1 MGPLRRYSDIMR
13 PIQFSS
19 QRLEALFQDT
29 TVATLP
35 QLKAALGTAV
45 DLTVFRKL
53 SALPY
58 RTSYSHRGA
67 YYTLDPL
74 AHYDEL
80 GLWSYRDIYFSRHGT
95 LLDTAATLVTK
106 APAGYFTD
114 ELEAVVQV
122 AAKDALRQL
131 AQQGRLYRREWEG
144 RYLYCASQRG
154 RRQQQW
160 AARQAQQHPEDE
172 EQAAMVLFYSL
183 LDEQQ
188 RRLYAGLE
196 SLEWGHGGDQRMAQ
210 LFGLDADT
218 VARGRR
224 ELLSGQV
231 LSERVRRAGGGRPR
245 VEKNAGPLEPTAGV
259 AAPRYGRGSDGT
271 AGSLDRP
278 APGANQPAV
287 EAFGPFGLSQHRAAF
302 TRSDG
307 LRAACQSQESLRPAK
322 PGA

>member
-1 MGPLRRYSDIMR
+1 MR
-13 PIQFSS
+13 PIRFSS
-19 QRLEALFQDT
+19 ERLEAFFQDA

-35 QLKAALGTAV
+35 QLKAALGTTV

-67 YYTLDPL
+67 YYTLDTL
-74 AHYDEL
+74 AQYDEV

-95 LLDTAATLVTK
+95 LLDTATTLVTK

-114 ELEAVVQV
+114 ELEAVVHV
-122 AAKDALRQL
+122 ATKDALRQL
-131 AQQGRLYRREWEG
+131 AQQGRLHRRECQG
-144 RYLYCASQRG
+144 RYLYCASERG
-154 RRQQQW
+154 RRQEQW

-196 SLEWGHGGDQRMAQ
+196 SLEWGHGGDQQMAQ
-210 LFGLDADT
+210 LFGLDAET

-231 LSERVRRAGGGRPR
+231 LPERVRRVGGGRPR
-245 VEKNAGPLEPTAGV
+245 VEKK
-259 AAPRYGRGSDGT
+259 
-271 AGSLDRP
+271 RP
-278 APGANQPAV
+278 P
-287 EAFGPFGLSQHRAAF
+287 S
-302 TRSDG
+302 
-307 LRAACQSQESLRPAK
+307 
-322 PGA
+322 